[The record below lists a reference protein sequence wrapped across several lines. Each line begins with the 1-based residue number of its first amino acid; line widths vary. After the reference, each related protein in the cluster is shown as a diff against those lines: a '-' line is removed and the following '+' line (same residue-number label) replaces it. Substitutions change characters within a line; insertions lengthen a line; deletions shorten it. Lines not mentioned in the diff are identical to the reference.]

1 MVIKAE
7 TLDLVWGASEIA
19 AVIGTS
25 PRRAFDLLE
34 KGRIP
39 GRKVGGRWVA
49 DRTELVDFFR
59 PSGASEPSV
68 SQTS

>member
-1 MVIKAE
+1 MATKAE
-7 TLDLVWGASEIA
+7 ALDLVWGASEIA

-49 DRTELVDFFR
+49 DRAELVDFFR
-59 PSGASEPSV
+59 PGTATEPPA
-68 SQTS
+68 